1 MSLCLVPIC
10 HAVAGSAAFKP
21 LTSLLPGLAAG
32 LEYSIVTKDLVDTR
46 HPGQA
51 ASKPPAATAAASAAA
66 SMAAAAPTN
75 PQADMMDVDSVTD
88 TPTAAMPPSAF
99 ILRANSAFSIADSQP
114 GTPATPFR
122 SSASTTEFRKRFA
135 PESCPCPHLVSQ
147 LQQLPMFEVT
157 GMTAAAEEIC
167 SRARRSNEDRAL
179 LVAEGAVPAL
189 VKLLQLPLDISL
201 TEGQPHAAAAWA
213 LFHLLGRSK
222 DAPQGC
228 PAAQA
233 AMSAAAATR
242 QLTAV
247 LKAVC
252 KHGGTQPDPLMA
264 GRLLRTASTASCLS
278 TSSSMGSSQ
287 DSSVKVKE
295 AAAAALSGLATT
307 AAGKQDMLQA
317 GTVPSIIRLLGSRY
331 PGVVTAAVSVIRNLT
346 TPQSHEVLKALFK
359 AGEHNLSPLS
369 H

>member
-1 MSLCLVPIC
+1 MPSILTVSLYLLPIC

-21 LTSLLPGLAAG
+21 LASLLPGLAAG
-32 LEYSIVTKDLVDTR
+32 LDYSIVTKDLVDNR

-51 ASKPPAATAAASAAA
+51 ASKPPAASAAA

-88 TPTAAMPPSAF
+88 TPTASMPPSAF
-99 ILRANSAFSIADSQP
+99 MCRADSAFSIADSQP

-122 SSASTTEFRKRFA
+122 SSASTIEYRKRFT
-135 PESCPCPHLVSQ
+135 PDSCPSPHLLSQ
-147 LQQLPMFEVT
+147 LRQMPEFEVT

-179 LVAEGAVPAL
+179 LVAEDAVPAL
-189 VKLLQLPLDISL
+189 VKLLQLPLDISI

-228 PAAQA
+228 SAAQA
-233 AMSAAAATR
+233 AMSAAAGTQ
-242 QLTAV
+242 QLTTV
-247 LKAVC
+247 LKAVH
-252 KHGGTQPDPLMA
+252 KHGGAQLDHPS
-264 GRLLRTASTASCLS
+264 RLLRTASTASCLS
-278 TSSSMGSSQ
+278 TSSSMGGSP
-287 DSSVKVKE
+287 DSSDKVKE

-317 GTVPSIIRLLGSRY
+317 GTVPSIIRLLGSRH

-346 TPQSHEVLKALFK
+346 TPQSHEVLRALFK
-359 AGEHNLSPLS
+359 AGE
-369 H
+369 